1 VHPSAFFAGLAA
13 MLFCAVSLAQSAK
26 DGERPPR
33 PANASNARVGGWCDA
48 LTGEKKEQ
56 CLRDERRQQDKTAK
70 DDLAQ
75 RERGSVQRER
85 GPVEVGRK
93 PRDD

>member
-1 VHPSAFFAGLAA
+1 
-13 MLFCAVSLAQSAK
+13 MLFCGMSFAQSSK

-33 PANASNARVGGWCDA
+33 PASASNARVGGWCDA

-56 CLRDERRQQDKTAK
+56 CLRDERRQQEKSAK
-70 DDLAQ
+70 DDTAQ
-75 RERGSVQRER
+75 PDRGRVDRDR
-85 GPVEVGRK
+85 GAVEGVRK

>member
-1 VHPSAFFAGLAA
+1 MHPRAFFAAIAA
-13 MLFCAVSLAQSAK
+13 MLFCAASLAQSSK

-33 PANASNARVGGWCDA
+33 PASASNARVGGWCDA

-56 CLRDERRQQDKTAK
+56 CLRDERRTQDKTAK
-70 DDLAQ
+70 EEGAQ
-75 RERGSVQRER
+75 RSR
-85 GPVEVGRK
+85 GPVEAVRK